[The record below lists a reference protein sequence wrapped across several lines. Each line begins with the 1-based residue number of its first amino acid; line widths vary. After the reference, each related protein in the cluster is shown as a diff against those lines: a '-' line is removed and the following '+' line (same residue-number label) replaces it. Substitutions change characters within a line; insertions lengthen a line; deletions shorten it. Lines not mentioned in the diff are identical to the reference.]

1 MDVNIW
7 HLLIE
12 AGCLKQI
19 GIDED
24 GDPIYMPTNK
34 CKEFAPGIYQDWLSN
49 LNLKITKLWRM
60 GMCEIEFN
68 NGDIK
73 VYLGSLASDQQAVDG
88 LPAEYRKALDII
100 KEME

>member
-1 MDVNIW
+1 MDVKFW
-7 HLLIE
+7 QLLLE

-19 GIDED
+19 DIDED
-24 GDPIYMPTNK
+24 GDPIYMPTLK
-34 CKEFAPGIYQDWLSN
+34 CKEFAPTIYEDWLSN

-68 NGDIK
+68 GADIK
-73 VYLGSLASDQQAVDG
+73 VYLTSLASDQRAVDG
-88 LPAEYRKALDII
+88 LPREYQKALNII